1 MKVYIVVEL
10 FKGGIKPEI
19 RGVYTDKTKA
29 EEIKSNYRFAFVDEQ
44 NLIQMQTDKT
54 QTEVYVVME
63 LLVLNVPRI
72 VGAFKNKA
80 LAEEMATNCEYD
92 TQVIEEK
99 LI

>member
-1 MKVYIVVEL
+1 MKIYVVVEL

-29 EEIKSNYRFAFVDEQ
+29 EEIKGNYRFAFIDEQ
-44 NLIQMQTDKT
+44 NLIQSQAEKV

-63 LLVLNVPRI
+63 LLKLNVPRI
-72 VGAFKNKA
+72 VGAFKNKT

-92 TQVIEEK
+92 ANVIEEK

>member
-29 EEIKSNYRFAFVDEQ
+29 EEIKSNYRFAFIDEQ
-44 NLIQMQTDKT
+44 NLIQVQAEKT
-54 QTEVYVVME
+54 QMEVYVVME
-63 LLVLNVPRI
+63 LMKLNVPRI

-92 TQVIEEK
+92 AQVVYCK
-99 LI
+99 M